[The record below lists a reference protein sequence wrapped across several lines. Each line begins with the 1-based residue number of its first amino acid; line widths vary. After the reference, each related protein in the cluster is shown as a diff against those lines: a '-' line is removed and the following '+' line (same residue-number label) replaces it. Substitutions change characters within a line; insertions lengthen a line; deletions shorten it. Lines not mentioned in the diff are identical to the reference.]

1 MLINCVAY
9 QEGKKLSDIPVED
22 ISEYLKQ
29 PGCFVWVALRDA
41 SDAEIEAMF
50 VDKWGYLESQRAS
63 RRAELVAE
71 KESRAEVPA
80 DLFEQVKRNPKWRDV
95 PYVFMSSL
103 DDYDARHTAK
113 VLGADD
119 YVEKPIDTD
128 QVRSIVLNLLTRFSG
143 RP

>member
-1 MLINCVAY
+1 MTKRSPSKRTKKILFVDDEALWLTTI
-9 QEGKKLSDIPVED
+9 QQTLEGPTMKVMTAESGEDALRKLSRSVPDLILSDVRMPVMN
-22 ISEYLKQ
+22 
-29 PGCFVWVALRDA
+29 GF
-41 SDAEIEAMF
+41 
-50 VDKWGYLESQRAS
+50 
-63 RRAELVAE
+63 
-71 KESRAEVPA
+71 